1 MKCPRCES
9 TSYRKNG
16 HRNGKQYYLCKNCRK
31 QFLEPVLLNIP
42 EQELIGDSN
51 GHSQLPLNEAKELS
65 LSENLPTET
74 TTDIISPSLGATLAQ
89 ELLQTVLSP
98 EFLESAAFNQFI
110 QKIKP
115 SVEIQTTSS
124 TGISLLLLDAEN
136 LKIDISAEEFLAS
149 ICNYPL
155 QVKIAFANWKT
166 PSNGKQDTELYERGY
181 QLFHVP
187 EGKDGADAKM
197 IAFGA
202 SILRSYPTVKEIF
215 VCSGDGIL
223 THLCNELKN
232 QGLTVYWVRR
242 QSQTLHIENRNTG
255 KFIFYSVPLAT
266 EIPSLAGVVDK
277 IEHLIKSEQE
287 SINYRLSNL
296 TVIANLFQERC
307 NLQFNHNN
315 STLEAKAKAT
325 VSSNTEDLTATVNTV
340 TISNST
346 SEIASKADLEKL
358 LIEIFNHMQDQSPKT
373 KLSVSKLGTELQ
385 KICGQSPN
393 SIVKKLKLGSNF
405 TKFLQSS
412 SHFTLQP
419 RGREYEILKSVDC

>member
-31 QFLEPVLLNIP
+31 QFLEPVLLNTP
-42 EQELIGDSN
+42 SPHLLENSN
-51 GHSQLPLNEAKELS
+51 GHSKLPVEEAKELS
-65 LSENLPTET
+65 LREDLPAET
-74 TTDIISPSLGATLAQ
+74 STNTSSPSLATSLAQ
-89 ELLQTVLSP
+89 ELLQTFLSP
-98 EFLESAAFNQFI
+98 QFLESAAFEEFI
-110 QKIKP
+110 AKIRP
-115 SVEIQTTSS
+115 NFEIQPQSP

-136 LKIDISAEEFLAS
+136 LKIDIAAEEFLAS
-149 ICNYPL
+149 IGNYPL

-187 EGKDGADAKM
+187 DGKDGADAKM

-202 SILRSYPTVKEIF
+202 SLLRGYPTVKEIF

-223 THLCNELKN
+223 THLCNELQN

-255 KFIFYSVPLAT
+255 KFTFYSVPLAT
-266 EIPSLAGVVDK
+266 EVPSLAGVVDK
-277 IEHLIKSEQE
+277 IENLIKAEQE
-287 SINYRLSNL
+287 SISSRLSNL
-296 TVIANLFQERC
+296 TTIANLFQERC
-307 NLQFNHNN
+307 NLEFNHNN
-315 STLEAKAKAT
+315 SALEVKSTA
-325 VSSNTEDLTATVNTV
+325 SLDTEDITGTVNTT
-340 TISNST
+340 TISIPPQ
-346 SEIASKADLEKL
+346 EIASKADLEKL
-358 LIEIFNHMQDQSPKT
+358 LLEIFQNMQAQSPKS

-393 SIVKKLKLGSNF
+393 SIMKKLKLGSSF

-412 SHFTLQP
+412 PHFTLQL
-419 RGREYEILKSVDC
+419 RGREYEVLKSVDG